1 VLKAW
6 RKSTPSAGA
15 VLGSPMMLRVSGS
28 TICTSLGVENKAQCA
43 LNRQVAAEVIEGTE
57 FSDFR
62 FLNIDWNI

>member
-1 VLKAW
+1 
-6 RKSTPSAGA
+6 
-15 VLGSPMMLRVSGS
+15 MMLRVSGS
-28 TICTSLGVENKAQCA
+28 TICTSPGVENKAQCA